1 MMVFINGSE
10 KRRQSVYNSGQ
21 MSLFPEDDVQRVKE
35 VAGVTAMLPPSE
47 QPFAR
52 LDFSGAEALSTI
64 ELLTL
69 FVGGKRGQAIATRL
83 LVEAGDLRRLTGLSR
98 VELQA
103 FDGVGAKTAAR
114 LKAILE
120 LGKRIFYATPGEKV
134 QIHSPADVANL
145 LMMEMQLLEKE
156 ELRVVLLNT
165 KNVVQD
171 IVTVYVGSLNTAVV
185 RIAEVFRPAIRA
197 NSASIIVLHNH
208 PSGDPTPSPED
219 VRVTEKIVETGQ
231 LLNIELLDHLVI
243 GGNRFVS
250 LKERGLGF
258 R

>member
-1 MMVFINGSE
+1 
-10 KRRQSVYNSGQ
+10 
-21 MSLFPEDDVQRVKE
+21 MSLFPEDDIERVQE
-35 VAGVTAMLPPSE
+35 VGSLTGLLPLSE
-47 QPFAR
+47 QPSTR
-52 LDFSGAEALSTI
+52 LEFSGAEALSTI

-69 FVGGKRGQAIATRL
+69 FIGGRKGQEVATRL
-83 LVEAGDLRRLTGLSR
+83 LTETGDLRRLTNLSKT
-98 VELQA
+98 ELQSFA
-103 FDGVGAKTAAR
+103 GIGTKTAAR

-134 QIHSPADVANL
+134 QIHSAADVADL

-171 IVTVYVGSLNTAVV
+171 IVTVYIGSLNTAVV

-197 NSASIIVLHNH
+197 NSASIIVVHNH
-208 PSGDPTPSPED
+208 PSSDPSPSPED
-219 VRVTEKIVETGQ
+219 VRVTERIVETGR
-231 LLNIELLDHLVI
+231 LLNIELLDHIVI

-258 R
+258 RS

>member
-1 MMVFINGSE
+1 
-10 KRRQSVYNSGQ
+10 
-21 MSLFPEDDVQRVKE
+21 MSLFPEDDMQRVQE
-35 VAGVTAMLPPSE
+35 VGSSTGLLPLSE

-52 LDFSGAEALSTI
+52 LVFSGAEALSTV

-69 FVGGKRGQAIATRL
+69 FIGGKRGQEVAARL
-83 LVEAGDLRRLTGLSR
+83 LVEAGDLRRLTGLSKT
-98 VELQA
+98 ELQT
-103 FDGVGAKTAAR
+103 FEGIGAKTAAR

-120 LGKRIFYATPGEKV
+120 LGKRIFYVAPAQMT
-134 QIHSPADVANL
+134 QIHSPADVAGL

-219 VRVTEKIVETGQ
+219 VRVTEKIVETGR
-231 LLNIELLDHLVI
+231 LLNIDLLDHIVI
-243 GGNRFVS
+243 GQNRFVS
-250 LKERGLGF
+250 MKERGLGF

>member
-1 MMVFINGSE
+1 
-10 KRRQSVYNSGQ
+10 VYYSGQ
-21 MSLFPEDDVQRVKE
+21 MSLFPEDDMQRVQE
-35 VAGVTAMLPPSE
+35 VGSSTGLLPLSE

-52 LDFSGAEALSTI
+52 LVFSGAEALSTV

-69 FVGGKRGQAIATRL
+69 FIGGKRGQEVAARL
-83 LVEAGDLRRLTGLSR
+83 LVEAGDLRRLTGLSKT
-98 VELQA
+98 ELQT
-103 FDGVGAKTAAR
+103 FEGIGAKTAAR

-120 LGKRIFYATPGEKV
+120 LGKRIFYVAPAQMT
-134 QIHSPADVANL
+134 QIHSPADVAGL

-219 VRVTEKIVETGQ
+219 VRVTEKIVETGR
-231 LLNIELLDHLVI
+231 LLNIDLLDHIVI
-243 GGNRFVS
+243 GQNRFVS
-250 LKERGLGF
+250 MKERGLGF